1 MPVVGVDFK
10 SKNVRPVTF
19 WRRLPV
25 PFVVPFVVL
34 DRPVVVP
41 VVVQFVVRLC

>member
-1 MPVVGVDFK
+1 MPLVGFDFR
-10 SKNVRPVTF
+10 SKYVRPVTF

-25 PFVVPFVVL
+25 QFVVPFVVL

-41 VVVQFVVRLC
+41 VVLQFVVRLC